1 MKFTFAPA
9 GPSTGS
15 DRSSLPRL
23 TTSTSSTSSTRTT
36 RCGTPT
42 VPRAAC
48 RSPGAMARPGTG
60 VGEPTGA
67 RCNSAR
73 SPSGVQPLVRGG
85 VGLERHALRLGQPQS
100 GGKTCAAQGG
110 VAAHGR
116 ARTVRV
122 EVDHPDD
129 VRPVWSRSR
138 PDEHEAVGAD
148 AGAPRA
154 HRPDVLD
161 GPVSGARVAAVDH
174 DEVIPRPRHLVDRG
188 PD

>member
-1 MKFTFAPA
+1 MRHSDARPAGEMKFTFAPE

-23 TTSTSSTSSTRTT
+23 TTSTSSTSSTTTT

-48 RSPGAMARPGTG
+48 RSPGAIARPGT
-60 VGEPTGA
+60 
-67 RCNSAR
+67 
-73 SPSGVQPLVRGG
+73 
-85 VGLERHALRLGQPQS
+85 
-100 GGKTCAAQGG
+100 
-110 VAAHGR
+110 
-116 ARTVRV
+116 
-122 EVDHPDD
+122 
-129 VRPVWSRSR
+129 
-138 PDEHEAVGAD
+138 D

-161 GPVSGARVAAVDH
+161 RPVSGCRVAAVYH
-174 DEVIPRPRHLVDRG
+174 DEVVPRPRHLVDRG